1 MRGSGAMRRAAL
13 ALLAATGAVGHAG
26 AQEGV
31 EARFAPSEAPL
42 ANPERGFYRASRGDL
57 DRIDPAFLDAA
68 YLDGY
73 RLIYARINLEPYR
86 TAPLPADFLGR
97 LETGF
102 AAARRAGVKLIVRAV
117 YNYPRGETEY
127 RDAKDAALPMVLRH
141 LAQLKPVLQANADA
155 IAFVQAGFVGAWGEW
170 HTSSN
175 GLTEP
180 AARGAIKDALLD
192 AAPADRFV
200 QFRYPPYIRDWAP
213 ELPTPAT
220 TIAQGFR
227 IGFHND
233 CFLASQT
240 DVGTFSED
248 AGTRTAE
255 HAYLDRLGEVAPF
268 GGETCNPADD
278 PGATPRTAC
287 ADILREGARYNLT
300 YLNADYYR
308 RLFHEAWARGGC
320 HEAVAAKMGYRL
332 ALVSVAHP
340 AQAVAGGGF
349 RLDLTVRNDGWA
361 RPFNPRVPV
370 LILRNRADGA
380 LVRLNGDVDLR
391 GWLPGE
397 SKALPLATTLP
408 RLMPRGT
415 YDLLVA
421 FPDPGAR
428 LANDSRYAVRPANA
442 DDSGKAQGWDA
453 ALGAFRTGTRVDVR

>member
-1 MRGSGAMRRAAL
+1 MHKVYAMRRAAL
-13 ALLAATGAVGHAG
+13 VLIAAAG
-26 AQEGV
+26 ISGQANAQKRV
-31 EARFAPSEAPL
+31 EARLAPTDAPL

-57 DRIDPAFLDAA
+57 DRIDPGFLEAA
-68 YLDGY
+68 YRDGY

-86 TAPLPADFLGR
+86 TGPLPADYLAR

-155 IAFVQAGFVGAWGEW
+155 IGFVQAGFVGAWGEW

-200 QFRYPPYIRDWAP
+200 QFRYPPYIRDWAA

-220 TIAQGFR
+220 AIARGFR

-248 AGTRTAE
+248 AGTRTSE
-255 HAYLDRLGEVAPF
+255 QAYLDRLGDVAPF

-278 PGATPRTAC
+278 PGAAPRTAC

-308 RLFHEAWARGGC
+308 RLFHDAWERGGC
-320 HEAVAAKMGYRL
+320 SEAVAAKMGYRL
-332 ALVSVAHP
+332 ALVAVAHP
-340 AQAVAGGGF
+340 AQALAGSGF

-361 RPFNPRVPV
+361 RLFNPRVPV
-370 LILRNRADGA
+370 LILRNRAGGA
-380 LVRLNGDVDLR
+380 PVRLTSDADMR

-397 SKALPLATTLP
+397 SQVLPLAVTLP
-408 RLMPRGT
+408 RTMPRGT

-421 FPDPGAR
+421 FPDPSAR
-428 LANDSRYAVRPANA
+428 LTNDPRYAVRPANA
-442 DDSGKAQGWDA
+442 EVSAKGQGWDA